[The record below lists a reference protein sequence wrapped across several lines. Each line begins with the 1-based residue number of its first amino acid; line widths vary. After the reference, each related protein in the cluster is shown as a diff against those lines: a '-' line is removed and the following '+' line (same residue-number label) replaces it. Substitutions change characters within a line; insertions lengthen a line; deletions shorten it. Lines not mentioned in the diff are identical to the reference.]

1 MSLQYARTQQPDQER
16 LWNAFLSRDR
26 SFDGVFICAVRSTRH
41 LLPPDL
47 PRATPAPVSS
57 EVLRLPR

>member
-26 SFDGVFICAVRSTRH
+26 SFDGVFICAVRSTGIYCR
-41 LLPPDL
+41 PTC
-47 PRATPAPVSS
+47 PRDARA
-57 EVLRLPR
+57 RLK